1 MSLKPGK
8 PFIWYQLKYF
18 IFCFLNFLDKGE
30 SLIDHSVKEK
40 SAAWR
45 TTEIEDYAEDLSYLE
60 ELEKHRFS
68 VW

>member
-1 MSLKPGK
+1 M
-8 PFIWYQLKYF
+8 
-18 IFCFLNFLDKGE
+18 DKRE
-30 SLIDHSVKEK
+30 SLINHSVKEK

-45 TTEIEDYAEDLSYLE
+45 TGELEDYSEDVSYLE

>member
-1 MSLKPGK
+1 M
-8 PFIWYQLKYF
+8 
-18 IFCFLNFLDKGE
+18 DKGE
-30 SLIDHSVKEK
+30 SLITHSVKEK

-45 TTEIEDYAEDLSYLE
+45 TTEIEEYYADASYLE